1 MPSAKPATSE
11 TTPEAP
17 RRPRKRP
24 SRVCEAPDLSQPGKV
39 LSEAEVEFFVRNGFV
54 AKKRLLAADAVDDA
68 VERIWQH
75 LLDRVPMDAAAG
87 RGLRRDDPD
96 TWLDPPWAPMPPVPK
111 AGPHAGRQRIVH
123 SGATVKLHDLGAAD
137 FLLRLLPN
145 APQVRRVAE
154 AMLGDLRPSCRTR
167 GVYALFPTSRG
178 ASGTDSGDEQARIV
192 KALTPH
198 TDQVCQQL
206 NVCAYLDDVPARCGG
221 FTVYPGS
228 HRVLFGAHRFAANWS
243 PLPTFAD
250 AMRQVVAEIEPLELT
265 GDKGDVIFWHGRTVH
280 SAGAHFG
287 RGIRWAVFADYMR
300 DEETLSDQEHM
311 AVGLYEWFKD
321 AKLLR
326 DDEPTSGAQPAP
338 EDDVRHPMW
347 RGWRLAKG
355 EEKPLA

>member
-1 MPSAKPATSE
+1 MPSAKPTTSE

-75 LLDRVPMDAAAG
+75 LLDRVPMDAAAS

-167 GVYALFPTSRG
+167 GVYALFPTRRG

-228 HRVLFGAHRFAANWS
+228 HRLLFGAHRFAANWS

-355 EEKPLA
+355 KKKPLA